1 MNGYD
6 RQHYIEL
13 AEQARQ
19 FESPVFTDF
28 LDLQELRIIRR
39 LSQSFD
45 DIHIKEFVCFADD
58 ERRMVGFI
66 PASYG
71 FYMTEEDLMGLF
83 PVVCLSI
90 TYDERGAKQPF
101 NHRDVLGTV
110 LGMGFDRRLTGDI
123 LFYEQGCYILV
134 HERIAPMICQE
145 LISIRHT
152 PVSVDPVVDRTALKT
167 LEPAYERIRTTVA
180 SLRLDNIMKAA
191 CGKSRTICKPLI
203 DNGHV
208 KVNQQPMTKSHA
220 IIEEGDRISIRG
232 YGKYRLKEI
241 GDMSRKDRIFVEIYK
256 YI

>member
-1 MNGYD
+1 MKGYD
-6 RQHYIEL
+6 KQHYIEL
-13 AEQARQ
+13 AEQAHQ

-39 LSQSFD
+39 LVLPTD
-45 DIHIKEFVCFADD
+45 DLIIREYSCFADD

-90 TYDERGAKQPF
+90 TYSESISKQPF

-123 LFYEQGCYILV
+123 VFYEQGCYMLV

-145 LISIRHT
+145 LLSIRHT
-152 PVSVDPVVDRTALKT
+152 SVSVYETKDVHQLHT
-167 LEPAYERIRTTVA
+167 LEPNYERIRTTVA
-180 SLRLDNIMKAA
+180 SLRLDNVLKAA
-191 CGKSRTICKPLI
+191 CGKSRTLCRPLI

-208 KVNQQPMTKSHA
+208 KVNQQPITKSHT
-220 IIEEGDRISIRG
+220 ILEEGDRISVRG
-232 YGKYRLKEI
+232 YGKYRLKSI
-241 GDMSRKDRIFVEIYK
+241 GDISRKDRIFVEIYK